1 MELTNSFDS
10 IRAVV
15 VVIIELLLPERSATR
30 VVLRVATGCLS
41 VSQLQAVAGGGT
53 RVTVCGRL

>member
-15 VVIIELLLPERSATR
+15 VVIIELPLPERSAT
-30 VVLRVATGCLS
+30 RVATGCLS

-53 RVTVCGRL
+53 RVSVCGRL